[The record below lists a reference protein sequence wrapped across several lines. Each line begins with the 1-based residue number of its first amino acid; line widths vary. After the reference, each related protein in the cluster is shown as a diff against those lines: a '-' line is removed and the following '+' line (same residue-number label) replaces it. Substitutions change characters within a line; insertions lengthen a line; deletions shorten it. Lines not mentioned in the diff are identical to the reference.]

1 MTTLPGPTQWGDSA
15 RRAIPDKHDRE
26 PHPMA
31 NLGQMLKQAQEV
43 QARMESLQ
51 NELAQLEVAGSSG
64 GGMVRVTLTGK
75 GEARGVKIDPTL
87 CGPDDVE
94 VLEDL
99 LLAAFNDAKSRADAA
114 MQEKISAV
122 TGGLQM
128 PAGLKLPF

>member
-1 MTTLPGPTQWGDSA
+1 
-15 RRAIPDKHDRE
+15 
-26 PHPMA
+26 MA